1 MAAAINSTPNP
12 VVNPLLSAYRAGA
25 SIAGA
30 KSNGPDVGANRNGG
44 KEQTP
49 AVQITL
55 SPEAVQAARRIA
67 PPASVSPPP
76 DPVLQLRQAEGQ
88 LRQVLAELGIPAS
101 TSVKI
106 RAAAVDG
113 DFAVESEDV
122 KAAEL
127 EARLNDGTALELRNA
142 LARAQQASQRNAQ
155 LDQEGFAQ
163 RLARATGAPN
173 AGLDN
178 NYYPWAHSPGRT
190 LAALDFL
197 FTFDQSKL
205 SGQSLAPNGQALGIN
220 VLS

>member
-1 MAAAINSTPNP
+1 MAAAINSIPNP
-12 VVNPLLSAYRAGA
+12 AVNPLISAYRAGA
-25 SIAGA
+25 AIADV
-30 KSNGPDVGANRNGG
+30 KNNGPDVGAKRQGPR
-44 KEQTP
+44 EQDP

-55 SPEAVQAARRIA
+55 SPEAVQAARRID
-67 PPASVSPPP
+67 PPVSVSPPP

-88 LRQVLAELGIPAS
+88 LRQVLAELGIPVS

-106 RAAAVDG
+106 RTAADG
-113 DFAVESEDV
+113 EFAVESEDV